1 MYKWAPSSA
10 FSSRVKKDTELIQ
23 NITNKDIETQIKYMG
38 NPGPGAYELSQN
50 ISTGKMQRSQTSKR
64 IRSSTSER
72 PNMNATM
79 GKLYKEDSENLINQY
94 MPNGAH
100 IGPGSYNTTG
110 DLNYKSFQK
119 TSGSIAFKNRA
130 QRFSKNGF
138 GATGEEKFIEQLGNL
153 KLNQDKDNTF
163 KNQFELAKQIRYALE
178 NKHGFNSTT
187 ERQGL
192 ANVTEVPGPGM
203 YIKHKLIPKS
213 TKFHLPFKTDTSR
226 GLLKSESRT
235 TGVSDFMTGIAE
247 RERTNFGKDIVTM
260 REKPTKKPINAFKK
274 TTTEIPEPLKHCL
287 LTTITDDR
295 QKDIGGVIGDMHKQF
310 GDNEYGERIVPPKY
324 KANISFNT

>member
-226 GLLKSESRT
+226 GLLKSESR
-235 TGVSDFMTGIAE
+235 SNHFLYNKI
-247 RERTNFGKDIVTM
+247 
-260 REKPTKKPINAFKK
+260 FKQ
-274 TTTEIPEPLKHCL
+274 L
-287 LTTITDDR
+287 
-295 QKDIGGVIGDMHKQF
+295 GSVIL
-310 GDNEYGERIVPPKY
+310 
-324 KANISFNT
+324 